1 MYIVLEV
8 GIPTDTDMDMDMDGR
23 KPSALI
29 ESSCVWWKIL
39 LDGYFIIFITLPSR
53 SIICRKLGLP
63 PEHDMATRSGAARDM

>member
-39 LDGYFIIFITLPSR
+39 QISR
-53 SIICRKLGLP
+53 AWGWSFRHVRLLVDDKGLGQQLQEQSP
-63 PEHDMATRSGAARDM
+63 DVT